1 MSSHTRDFS
10 HESAYARGEEI
21 MQTHKN
27 RVAVVSGA
35 AKGIGQELAVQLA
48 QRGAVLAL
56 LDIADLSQTCD
67 LIEKAG
73 GKAIAIHCDVS
84 NEQDWIAA
92 GAVVK
97 QEYGRCD
104 ILVNNAGIYPNVHFD
119 DMDYKTWRRTF
130 EINLDSMFLSAKV
143 FVPMMREN
151 HWGRIVNVSS
161 TSIVTNAV
169 GVSHYM
175 ASKMG
180 IIGFT
185 RGLANDLGKDFITV
199 NALAPAL
206 TATPGTSHLPD
217 VVRDNVVNQQAFK
230 RMAVPH
236 DIVGPILFLTSEDAQ
251 FMTGQLLA
259 VDGGMMKTS

>member
-1 MSSHTRDFS
+1 M
-10 HESAYARGEEI
+10 
-21 MQTHKN
+21 N

-35 AKGIGQELAVQLA
+35 AKGIGQELAIQLA
-48 QRGAVLAL
+48 HRGASLAL
-56 LDIADLSQTCD
+56 LDIADLSETCR
-67 LIEKAG
+67 LVEEAG
-73 GKAIAIHCDVS
+73 GRAIALKVDVS
-84 NEQDWIAA
+84 REGDWDTA
-92 GAVVK
+92 GEIVRR
-97 QEYGRCD
+97 EYGRCD
-104 ILVNNAGIYPNVHFD
+104 ILINNAGIYPNVHIDRLDFQ
-119 DMDYKTWRRTF
+119 TWKRTF

-151 HWGRIVNVSS
+151 QWGRIVNISS
-161 TSIVTNAV
+161 TSVVTNAT

-175 ASKMG
+175 ATKMG

-199 NALAPAL
+199 NSVAPAL

-217 VVRDNVVNQQAFK
+217 AARESIVNLQAFK

-259 VDGGMMKTS
+259 VDGGMMKVS